1 VVSKDFVRSAIEQA
15 EQDAIDVLERMAQDD
30 ALDEIV
36 QDAEPGDVIDVL
48 ERMAQDDALDEIVQD
63 AEPGDVI
70 EVHELECDVDD
81 DADVACTCRPLTL
94 RFGAVA

>member
-1 VVSKDFVRSAIEQA
+1 VVSKDFVRSPIEQA
-15 EQDAIDVLERMAQDD
+15 EQDALER
-30 ALDEIV
+30 I
-36 QDAEPGDVIDVL
+36 
-48 ERMAQDDALDEIVQD
+48 AQDDALDEIVQD

-81 DADVACTCRPLTL
+81 DADVACTCHPLTL